1 MQPVAVQQ
9 VVQTVTLPPIE
20 MVLVEQVIA
29 IAVVAKS
36 VAIMTN
42 IVFML
47 FPCLNDKTALLVLQ
61 TH

>member
-9 VVQTVTLPPIE
+9 VVHTVNLPPDEI
-20 MVLVEQVIA
+20 VFVVQVIA
-29 IAVVAKS
+29 IAVVANS

-47 FPCLNDKTALLVLQ
+47 FPCLNDKTA
-61 TH
+61 